1 MRKRIRLSENYLHQL
16 IGESVKSVLNEM
28 DVDVN
33 YYARQGD
40 LSQQSRILSQSV
52 NGIMQECQKCI
63 NSGSS
68 PHSMGNLF
76 WLCHDFIDKYNK
88 FSQLYWSNPN
98 QN

>member
-1 MRKRIRLSENYLHQL
+1 MKKGIRLSENYLHQL

-28 DVDVN
+28 DVDVD

-40 LSQQSRILSQSV
+40 LSQQSSILSQSV

-68 PHSMGNLF
+68 PDSMGNLF

-88 FSQLYWSNPN
+88 FSKLYWSNPN